1 MAGPILCSPTRNDTD
16 ADVLAR
22 LVNGS
27 PEAFDEIY
35 RRYSRYVAAIGF
47 RLLGDD
53 SELDDLVQDTFIEVA
68 GGIGTLRD
76 PNLFKSWLGTI
87 AVRGVLRRRG
97 RRRRTRFIHH
107 TLSVFGITRS
117 DPRTREPVDE
127 LYDWLDRVPERS
139 RSPWL
144 IHRIVGESLEET
156 AAMCGC
162 SLTTAKRRI
171 ADVESRLRRH
181 LDAR

>member
-1 MAGPILCSPTRNDTD
+1 MAGPILCSPARTETE
-16 ADVLAR
+16 AEVLAR
-22 LVNGS
+22 LLSGS

-35 RRYSRYVAAIGF
+35 RRYARYGAAIGF
-47 RLLGDD
+47 RLLGDY

-68 GGIGTLRD
+68 NGIGILHD
-76 PNLFKSWLGTI
+76 PSLFKSWLGTI
-87 AVRGVLRRRG
+87 AVRGVSRRRG

-139 RSPWL
+139 R
-144 IHRIVGESLEET
+144 
-156 AAMCGC
+156 
-162 SLTTAKRRI
+162 
-171 ADVESRLRRH
+171 
-181 LDAR
+181 